1 MLPDS
6 PLALDDFLALDEEK
20 ARLESLLTVAG
31 SFLRHAPRESLILAI
46 SGEWGTGKTSY
57 LRSLGEYLKEYCGY
71 PVVFFEAWRYQ
82 PEKDPLVSL
91 MTVLMEEKYFQSRR
105 QIIKEKILKPLLVSG
120 LFLSDILLSRVTSR
134 GLRDLVKV
142 FNLIEEKQMEW
153 VSRVRSAQKALQE
166 LIEELLRMHRSPTS
180 TSSKNDRAL
189 NFPREP
195 WFVLI
200 VDDLDRLIPEE
211 AFRLLEA
218 LRFYFHLPRLLIL
231 MGINDRILNNYVEKV
246 YGLGREHQENFMEKI
261 FTWKY
266 ELSLG
271 ELNSLH
277 LRSIEQVLDRE
288 DLNNLKDFGREVIG
302 RLSHRKWV
310 RFLNRLEKGLHEGLN
325 LSLPYL
331 VDTTLKELFPEYE
344 YLTRSYP
351 GLTAELMA
359 GTLEDSL
366 WSKVARPLKEG
377 PAFVS
382 DREEFFRRLQA
393 FCKKYPSIFGAP
405 SL

>member
-6 PLALDDFLALDEEK
+6 PLSLDNFWGLEAEK
-20 ARLESLLTVAG
+20 ARLQSLLRVVG
-31 SFLRHAPRESLILAI
+31 SFLCQASRESLILAI

-57 LRSLGEYLKEYCGY
+57 LRSLGDFLERYCGY

-91 MTVLMEEKYFQSRR
+91 MTVLMEGKYFESRR
-105 QIIKEKILKPLLVSG
+105 QIIREKILKPLLVSG

-134 GLRDLVKV
+134 GLRDLVKI
-142 FNLIEEKQMEW
+142 FNLVEEKQVQW
-153 VSRVRSAQKALQE
+153 VSSVRSAQKALQE
-166 LIEELLRMHRSPTS
+166 LIQELLEQPS
-180 TSSKNDRAL
+180 TSSQNNMAVEDKFL
-189 NFPREP
+189 KFPEER

-200 VDDLDRLIPEE
+200 VDDLDRLVPEE

-218 LRFYFHLPRLLIL
+218 LRFYFHLPRTILL
-231 MGINDRILNNYVEKV
+231 MGVNDRILNNYVEKV

-266 ELSLG
+266 ELPLG

-277 LRSIEQVLDRE
+277 LRSIQKVLDE
-288 DLNNLKDFGREVIG
+288 EGLNTLKDFGKEVIG
-302 RLSHRKWV
+302 RLPHRKWV
-310 RFLNRLEKGLHEGLN
+310 WFLNRLERGLHEELDFS
-325 LSLPYL
+325 LSYL

-344 YLTRSYP
+344 HLTRSYP
-351 GLTAELMA
+351 GLTDALMA
-359 GTLEDSL
+359 GTLEDPL
-366 WSKVARPLKEG
+366 CSKVARPLREG
-377 PAFVS
+377 PAFVP
-382 DREEFFRRLQA
+382 DREEFFARLQK
-393 FCKKYPSIFGAP
+393 FCKKRAS